1 MSLISAAADVN
12 DASSTTSAGSVRSS
26 AVYRKD
32 GKPLSQEALYRAQQK
47 YGVFQSPA
55 RQTGSGLKDS
65 KMASDVAANLANN
78 NRTTIEAYKRVLD
91 SNASRAATAVSS
103 RSRSSS
109 VTSNATVVTTSSK
122 STNAAVKAL
131 SSKPVEQPVA
141 PKKSNMNMSKILVG
155 AEAAAE
161 KRIGIRMKPE
171 KIVYVPSKESGKAAE
186 RSMSLTPE
194 IMDKLKTKGDYEAE
208 AEVEADPKKYASKAA
223 FAVRDFDP
231 NEATEKELL
240 EREKKKQAY
249 FGMLTSPQVLSLA
262 RANAQVKLDQIDKA
276 APGSLYKNEE
286 FNKLAVALAQKN
298 STKRSEHHGK
308 INMGGGL
315 WLTQADVQNIAQGLI
330 TPVLDEVDSRAL
342 QQRAIDEDIKQ
353 RKIDFKEQNAAW
365 IELQRNKLSND
376 KMYSRETRMRHKR
389 ETEGLHART
398 ERKFQDLCASKDSE
412 VAEMEKALQN
422 AKDSYAALQKQMEE
436 DLEKERLRVEAE
448 VAALKKEQEE
458 DLKAARVEQE
468 QELKPYVDDVK
479 AAEAEHERLTAERD
493 SLNKEIEEL
502 RASIES
508 HKVRIEELD
517 NEISDSAAKH
527 EEEEGKREELTKH
540 KEEFDQEVSEKFTV
554 IAQAAKEKA
563 QKSSEEARLKQL
575 EVDAMINERQS
586 ELNSTELEL
595 KKEKLSL
602 LEAMRNV
609 TELKGEDKLDENRVK
624 ALIGMTSEE
633 FIAENNK
640 SVNVSDDKFEPF
652 NEHTA
657 STKSIKHEE
666 GVLGEGG
673 AKTNSDELPV
683 KDSAEKS
690 SEHLNSTAEKSME
703 PAKASSPY
711 PAKPS
716 MVDAVLPKDFKP
728 EVKPKAKPVHKT
740 PQQGAAAG
748 GEPASAKSGVKRSPS
763 LKQKFMGIIK
773 GDTKSQ
779 SKPAA
784 AATPAHPPATVKK
797 AAPKKAAA
805 SSEADTPAKVSPAK
819 DTAKTEIQK
828 IAQGGPAPAPEPEHK
843 TAPAVDNATTK
854 SVSTLQKPTNS
865 GIDKS
870 EIHKIAQGG
879 PAPTS
884 GHSNHTRTSVYENG
898 DNSDDEDELPDSSEA
913 GENGIGADKKGSL
926 FKEVF

>member
-26 AVYRKD
+26 TVYRKD

-55 RQTGSGLKDS
+55 RQTGSGVKDS

-109 VTSNATVVTTSSK
+109 VTSSATVVSTNSK

-131 SSKPVEQPVA
+131 SAKPVEQPVA
-141 PKKSNMNMSKILVG
+141 PKKTNMNMSKILVG

-171 KIVYVPSKESGKAAE
+171 KVVYVPSKESGKAAE
-186 RSMSLTPE
+186 RSMSITPE
-194 IMDKLKTKGDYEAE
+194 VMDKLKTKGEYEAE

-223 FAVRDFDP
+223 YAVRDFDP
-231 NEATEKELL
+231 NEATEKDLL
-240 EREKKKQAY
+240 EREKRKQAY

-262 RANAQVKLDQIDKA
+262 RANAQVKLDQIDKD

-342 QQRAIDEDIKQ
+342 QQRAVDEDIKQ

-376 KMYSRETRMRHKR
+376 KMYSRETRLRHKR
-389 ETEGLHART
+389 ETDGLHTRT

-479 AAEAEHERLTAERD
+479 AAEAEHERLINERD
-493 SLNKEIEEL
+493 SLNKEIEDL

-508 HKVRIEELD
+508 HKVKIEELD
-517 NEISDSAAKH
+517 KEISDSVVKH

-554 IAQAAKEKA
+554 MAQVAKEKA

-624 ALIGMTSEE
+624 ALIGMTSDE

-640 SVNVSDDKFEPF
+640 SVNVAGDKLEPSK
-652 NEHTA
+652 EHSA
-657 STKSIKHEE
+657 STKSIKHEA
-666 GVLGEGG
+666 GVIGEGDVEKG
-673 AKTNSDELPV
+673 FEVQPA
-683 KDSAEKS
+683 KDSVASEHVGETGEKS
-690 SEHLNSTAEKSME
+690 TEHTKT
-703 PAKASSPY
+703 SSPY

-728 EVKPKAKPVHKT
+728 EVKPRTKPVQKT
-740 PQQGAAAG
+740 AQHGSGAA
-748 GEPASAKSGVKRSPS
+748 EPASPKSGVKRSPS

-784 AATPAHPPATVKK
+784 AATPANPPASVKK
-797 AAPKKAAA
+797 AVPKKAAA
-805 SSEADTPAKVSPAK
+805 SSEADAPAKASPAK

-828 IAQGGPAPAPEPEHK
+828 IAQSGPAPEPEHE
-843 TAPAVDNATTK
+843 TAPAVGSTAET
-854 SVSTLQKPTNS
+854 SVSTPQKPTTF
-865 GIDKS
+865 GVDKS
-870 EIHKIAQGG
+870 EIHRIAQGG

-884 GHSNHTRTSVYENG
+884 GHSNGTKTSVYENG
-898 DNSDDEDELPDSSEA
+898 DNSDDEGELPDSSEA
-913 GENGIGADKKGSL
+913 GENGIGANKKGSL